1 MKKIIKFKA
10 NQKLAKKF
18 TKNNS
23 VFIPVINFEKF
34 TKGD

>member
-1 MKKIIKFKA
+1 MKKFIKFIA
-10 NQKLAKKF
+10 NQKLAKNF

-34 TKGD
+34 IKGD